1 MKKLMMMLAVASVA
15 AVTNAAVV
23 QWSVNTGATGYLY
36 DGYKNQP
43 GATYSKQ
50 KLSGQVMYV
59 ICANTYSQTDVV
71 SAFTTGT
78 SFDLSS
84 YATKAY
90 LGYDTESGQVVGDP
104 TKITATTGTGSN
116 AGKIPTT
123 ATVKFYE
130 GNQDPSTT
138 YSYYL
143 ATVVTD
149 GGKDYLYVSDAKG
162 TIAGSDP
169 TKANALTIADASTS
183 QDFKGIYES
192 GTTAA
197 AGWYTTAAVPEP
209 TSGLLLLLGVAGLAL
224 RRKQK

>member
-23 QWSVNTGATGYLY
+23 QWSISTGATGYLY

-43 GATYSKQ
+43 GATYDKQ
-50 KLSGQVMYV
+50 KISDQVMYV

-71 SAFTTGT
+71 SAFTTGGS

-90 LGYDTESGQVVGDP
+90 LGYDKDAGKVIGDP
-104 TKITATTGTGSN
+104 TKITATTGNETN

-123 ATVKFYE
+123 SPAVFYE
-130 GNQDPSTT
+130 GNQTPGND
-138 YSYYL
+138 YNYYL
-143 ATVVTD
+143 ATLVKYD
-149 GGKDYLYVSDAKG
+149 GKDYLYVSDSKG
-162 TIAGSDP
+162 GAAGADP
-169 TKANALTIADASTS
+169 TKAKSLTIADASTS
-183 QDFKGIYES
+183 QNFKGVYES
-192 GTTAA
+192 GTAA
-197 AGWYTTAAVPEP
+197 AGWYTTAVPEP

-224 RRKQK
+224 RRRRA

>member
-23 QWSVNTGATGYLY
+23 QWSVSTGALGYMY

-71 SAFTTGT
+71 SAFTTGGS

-84 YATKAY
+84 YATQAY
-90 LGYDTESGQVVGDP
+90 LGYNKESGQVTGDP
-104 TKITATTGTGSN
+104 TKITATTGTESN

-123 ATVKFYE
+123 AAAVFYE
-130 GNQDPSTT
+130 GNQEPGTT
-138 YSYYL
+138 YNYYL
-143 ATVVTD
+143 ATLVKYD
-149 GGKDYLYVSDAKG
+149 GKDYLYVSDAKG
-162 TIAGSDP
+162 SAAGTDP
-169 TKANALTIADASTS
+169 TKAKSLSIDDATS
-183 QDFKGIYES
+183 SQAFKGVYES
-192 GTTAA
+192 GTAA
-197 AGWYTTAAVPEP
+197 AGWYTNVPEP

-224 RRKQK
+224 RRRRA

>member
-1 MKKLMMMLAVASVA
+1 MMIAVASVA

-50 KLSGQVMYV
+50 KMSGQLMYV
-59 ICANTYSQTDVV
+59 ICANSYSQTDVV

-90 LGYDTESGQVVGDP
+90 LGYDTEAGKVIGDP

-116 AGKIPTT
+116 AGKIPT
-123 ATVKFYE
+123 ANTVVFYE
-130 GNQDPSTT
+130 GDQDPTTT

-143 ATVVTD
+143 ATIVTAD
-149 GGKDYLYVSDAKG
+149 GKDYLYVSDAKG

-169 TKANALTIADASTS
+169 TKAKSLTIADASTS
-183 QDFKGIYES
+183 QDFKGVYER
-192 GTTAA
+192 GTAA
-197 AGWYTTAAVPEP
+197 AGWYTTAVPEP

-224 RRKQK
+224 RRRRA

>member
-1 MKKLMMMLAVASVA
+1 MMLAVASVA

-50 KLSGQVMYV
+50 KMSGQLMYV
-59 ICANTYSQTDVV
+59 ICANSYSQTDVV

-90 LGYDTESGQVVGDP
+90 LGYDTEAGKVIGDP

-116 AGKIPTT
+116 AGKIPS
-123 ATVKFYE
+123 ASAVKFYE
-130 GNQDPSTT
+130 GNQDPATT
-138 YSYYL
+138 YNYYL
-143 ATVVTD
+143 ATIVTYD
-149 GGKDYLYVSDAKG
+149 GKDYLYVSDAKG
-162 TIAGSDP
+162 TVAGGDP
-169 TKANALTIADASTS
+169 GKANALTIADASTS
-183 QDFKGIYES
+183 QEFKGVYES
-192 GTTAA
+192 GTAA
-197 AGWYTTAAVPEP
+197 AGWYTTATPTPEP

-224 RRKQK
+224 RRRRA